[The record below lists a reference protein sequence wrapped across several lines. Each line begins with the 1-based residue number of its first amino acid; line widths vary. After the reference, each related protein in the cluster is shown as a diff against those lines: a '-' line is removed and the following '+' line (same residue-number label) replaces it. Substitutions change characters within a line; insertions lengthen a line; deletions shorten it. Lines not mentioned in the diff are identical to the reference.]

1 MKRNLLFLFISLII
15 ITSCKEKNEVITIE
29 NPKESIPKIKI
40 IEDVVYMSD
49 KTNDTT
55 IYNYFYDSS
64 SKLEKII
71 SIKKDDYDMSLD
83 SSKFEYKYFRDS
95 IVEIKTRDN
104 ETTYFTHLLNNKG
117 LIIKTN
123 NFFEVNNALNDF
135 EFMFSKKKNEVLQFI
150 YKYNEKNQI
159 TQFAIS
165 IPNIDTTFNSD
176 TTFYNVE
183 YKYDNIKRIYCKV
196 NNELELEYNYLY
208 YFENNCIGKENIIG
222 NFLGKQNKNLVKEYS
237 GFINFFGDYMYFTI
251 KYTYTFN
258 SNKKVETQKMSF
270 YMNNQLEGE
279 RIRKFTYTN

>member
-1 MKRNLLFLFISLII
+1 MKKNLLFLFLSLVF
-15 ITSCKEKNEVITIE
+15 ITSCKEKDEVIAIE
-29 NPKESIPKIKI
+29 NPKESIPKIKS
-40 IEDVVYMSD
+40 IEDIVLMSD

-83 SSKFEYKYFRDS
+83 SSKFEYKYFKDS

-123 NFFEVNNALNDF
+123 NFFEENNALNDF

-159 TQFAIS
+159 IQFANS
-165 IPNIDTTFNSD
+165 YSNVDTIFSSD
-176 TTFYNVE
+176 TIFYDVE
-183 YKYDNIKRIYCKV
+183 YKYDNVKRLYCKT
-196 NNELELEYNYLY
+196 NNFLELEYNYLY
-208 YFENNCIGKENIIG
+208 YFENNCIGKQNILG
-222 NFLGKQNKNLVKEYS
+222 NYLGKQNENLIKEYS
-237 GFINFFGDYMYFTI
+237 GYINFLGDYMYFAI
-251 KYTYTFN
+251 KYSYTFKTD
-258 SNKKVETQKMSF
+258 KKVETQKMSF
-270 YMNNQLEGE
+270 YMNNQLAGE
-279 RIRKFTYTN
+279 RLRKFTYTN